1 MASRYLLSL
10 ISVLS
15 TIDLPL
21 EFGSSC
27 STTISRPLVINTAT
41 PLAFK
46 LPWEKMISEPHS
58 FFHLYSPAFVE
69 WVSWRNIKSV
79 FCFFLCFV
87 FSFVFYTRWTL
98 HFRKLL
104 RPPTLRET
112 SFRLSDLILEFV
124 ICQPLLESF
133 IMRELINNLL

>member
-21 EFGSSC
+21 EFRSSC
-27 STTISRPLVINTAT
+27 STTISRPLLINTAT
-41 PLAFK
+41 PLAFA

-69 WVSWRNIKSV
+69 WVSWRNIKSA
-79 FCFFLCFV
+79 FCF
-87 FSFVFYTRWTL
+87 L
-98 HFRKLL
+98 HQVKIALRFRKLL
-104 RPPTLRET
+104 RPLTLRDT
-112 SFRLSDLILEFV
+112 SFRLSDLIWEFV
-124 ICQPLLESF
+124 ICQPSLESL